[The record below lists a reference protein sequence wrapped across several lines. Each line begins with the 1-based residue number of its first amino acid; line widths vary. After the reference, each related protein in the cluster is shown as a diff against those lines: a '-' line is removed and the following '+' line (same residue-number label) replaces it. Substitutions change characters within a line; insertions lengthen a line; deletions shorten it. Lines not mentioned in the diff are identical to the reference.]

1 MDYSAVT
8 SPIAVN
14 LSSASITT
22 AIGNVAAT
30 TTSAQGT
37 DILNNI
43 ERIIATAGNDTLIGG
58 AAADWLSAGAG
69 NDSIDGGDND
79 DILIAGDGNDSVLGG
94 AGADLLDTGTGN
106 DTLDGG
112 VGVDMLQ
119 AGMGEDV
126 LIFDANDSLIDGG
139 DGTDTLRIG
148 AGSFDFVK
156 DSAPRTQ
163 GIEIIDLTNANT
175 GANAATSLTL
185 DLASVRNFSNNSEQL
200 WVQGDSGS
208 DSIVLQDFAKWTT
221 VSAGSD
227 TIYSQDGVRLR
238 VSGAS
243 VSAAT
248 LYGSGT
254 TYNGTTGADSLNGS
268 NSNDTFVPQTGADTI
283 NGGAGNADSIN
294 YAPQIRVDAL
304 TLTGGSFDLTNN
316 SHLMAVGDVN
326 NDGFMDFAM
335 RDAGSNVTTAG
346 YLNRYFDYWRDY
358 LTISNEFVS
367 YTSGDVYLV
376 YGKAGGLGNL
386 AIDKS
391 QSQSGADANYI
402 RLTSSA
408 SANEGFGSSL
418 GALGDFNGDGVS
430 DILVGASSA
439 ANTMRFTQGDEVTD
453 SYIYNTSS
461 QSGSAI
467 TYRVYYYGNAAS
479 PVSSD
484 SWTTT
489 SEGRQ
494 YLFLGG
500 NEVLTDRVSGS
511 VTTTTLGN
519 DATDASGQA
528 NTLPSTNS
536 GNFGAINGTYTPL
549 LSTDT
554 PGATTN
560 YTYTTSAT
568 TADAVYVGGST
579 TASLG
584 SGWAPVGLGDINGDG
599 YDDFISGRSGQV
611 YFGKANVGSGFNAN
625 VSNLGTALNLGDK
638 SPTTVSGGNA
648 FDRVAAIGD
657 INGDGYQDMMVAIGN
672 TGDSAQST
680 NYIVYGQNGTW
691 AAPTAWASAAA
702 AANKPAITKIVPE
715 TGYLINGTFSTL
727 GDINGDGFNDLLI
740 SGYGSSSEPSDY
752 NFKDNGAM
760 YVVFGNE
767 TEWNNQDL
775 NLTDLATNKKG
786 FRITGA
792 VDFEFAG
799 LGSWTGVGDMNGDG
813 LDDFIFQAPGD
824 TEAGI
829 SNSNPKG
836 ASYLIFGRTDGWK
849 DFNLLEMQ
857 DYGIQLLGTNL
868 NGSWGASKYTNADYW
883 TSLGDVN
890 GDGLSDVAMTNAQGL
905 RLFYGST
912 ALTGDSNIAVQT
924 IAGTG
929 GELLTANATSTP
941 DNIRA
946 TDRLVGNAGNDTL
959 VGNGGWDVLLGGA
972 GNDLMK
978 VADNTFFKIDGG
990 TGVDT
995 LEFTQ
1000 AATMDLTALRNDLV
1014 NNVEIFNL
1022 GNGNQN
1028 ITLNHIDV
1036 LSITGDANTAISNPS
1051 YQKGHVL
1058 AIAGSASDVVN
1069 LTGGWTQVTNSGTPE
1084 SVSVTGYAG
1093 QSFSVYQHGSDNIY
1107 VAISGGINAHIT

>member
-1 MDYSAVT
+1 
-8 SPIAVN
+8 
-14 LSSASITT
+14 
-22 AIGNVAAT
+22 
-30 TTSAQGT
+30 
-37 DILNNI
+37 
-43 ERIIATAGNDTLIGG
+43 
-58 AAADWLSAGAG
+58 
-69 NDSIDGGDND
+69 
-79 DILIAGDGNDSVLGG
+79 
-94 AGADLLDTGTGN
+94 
-106 DTLDGG
+106 
-112 VGVDMLQ
+112 
-119 AGMGEDV
+119 
-126 LIFDANDSLIDGG
+126 
-139 DGTDTLRIG
+139 
-148 AGSFDFVK
+148 
-156 DSAPRTQ
+156 
-163 GIEIIDLTNANT
+163 
-175 GANAATSLTL
+175 
-185 DLASVRNFSNNSEQL
+185 
-200 WVQGDSGS
+200 
-208 DSIVLQDFAKWTT
+208 
-221 VSAGSD
+221 
-227 TIYSQDGVRLR
+227 
-238 VSGAS
+238 
-243 VSAAT
+243 
-248 LYGSGT
+248 
-254 TYNGTTGADSLNGS
+254 
-268 NSNDTFVPQTGADTI
+268 
-283 NGGAGNADSIN
+283 
-294 YAPQIRVDAL
+294 
-304 TLTGGSFDLTNN
+304 
-316 SHLMAVGDVN
+316 
-326 NDGFMDFAM
+326 
-335 RDAGSNVTTAG
+335 
-346 YLNRYFDYWRDY
+346 
-358 LTISNEFVS
+358 
-367 YTSGDVYLV
+367 
-376 YGKAGGLGNL
+376 
-386 AIDKS
+386 
-391 QSQSGADANYI
+391 
-402 RLTSSA
+402 
-408 SANEGFGSSL
+408 
-418 GALGDFNGDGVS
+418 
-430 DILVGASSA
+430 
-439 ANTMRFTQGDEVTD
+439 
-453 SYIYNTSS
+453 
-461 QSGSAI
+461 
-467 TYRVYYYGNAAS
+467 
-479 PVSSD
+479 
-484 SWTTT
+484 
-489 SEGRQ
+489 
-494 YLFLGG
+494 
-500 NEVLTDRVSGS
+500 
-511 VTTTTLGN
+511 
-519 DATDASGQA
+519 
-528 NTLPSTNS
+528 
-536 GNFGAINGTYTPL
+536 
-549 LSTDT
+549 
-554 PGATTN
+554 
-560 YTYTTSAT
+560 
-568 TADAVYVGGST
+568 
-579 TASLG
+579 
-584 SGWAPVGLGDINGDG
+584 
-599 YDDFISGRSGQV
+599 
-611 YFGKANVGSGFNAN
+611 
-625 VSNLGTALNLGDK
+625 
-638 SPTTVSGGNA
+638 
-648 FDRVAAIGD
+648 
-657 INGDGYQDMMVAIGN
+657 
-672 TGDSAQST
+672 
-680 NYIVYGQNGTW
+680 
-691 AAPTAWASAAA
+691 
-702 AANKPAITKIVPE
+702 
-715 TGYLINGTFSTL
+715 LINGTFSTL

-760 YVVFGNE
+760 YVVFGND
-767 TEWNNQDL
+767 TEWDNLDL

-829 SNSNPKG
+829 ANSNPKG

-1069 LTGGWTQVTNSGTPE
+1069 LTGGDWTRVTNSGTPE
-1084 SVSVTGYAG
+1084 SVNVTGYAG